1 MSLTKNQKL
10 MFIAS
15 FMTWLQTYIVYKFFF
30 RLSLVSL
37 GEEILIVI
45 NSIGPILLIYGS
57 IYFLKPSKRSFAV
70 IGVSALF
77 SVIMIANT
85 LFYKF
90 YDDIM
95 TLPILLQ
102 MDNTGGLG
110 SSVMNLIDF
119 KVLFL
124 VMNLPILMV
133 ANRRIKDSTKVTPHF
148 YKKYFISMIGAY
160 LLTFGLSYLS
170 GLPMF
175 NVPYNREVMIKT
187 LGIYQYGLYD
197 IYLSL
202 TTPIDY
208 ALAENN
214 EFIEVSNYVKS
225 NQINPNSELFG
236 VAKDQNIIVISL
248 ESLQEFA
255 INLEVNGEEVTPFLN
270 QFIQECYYF
279 DNFYQQTSQGKTSD
293 AEFITEN
300 SLYAADRGSA
310 FYAKSQNQYE
320 SLASILKGQGYY
332 TAVFHANEKEFWN
345 RETMYEALGFD
356 HFFDESAF
364 LVNEE
369 NSFGWGLTDEAFFEQ
384 TLDYLKGLP
393 QPFYAKLLTLTN
405 HYPFEIPEQYQYIS
419 PGETNNE
426 IVNHYI
432 TTVRY
437 LDEALKSFI
446 TNLKESGLYDN
457 TIIVMYGD
465 HYGLSESYYED
476 LAILLQEEEITLNRH
491 LDLQRVP
498 FIIHLPNQ
506 EEGEVVS
513 TVSGQIDMKPTLLN
527 LVGLPVNAYIN
538 FGQDLFAADR
548 RELIVLRD
556 GSFIGSEY
564 RYADSTCLRSDS
576 GELVDQSFCESLEKV
591 AVQDLYYSDLILNK
605 DLLRFQ

>member
-70 IGVSALF
+70 MGVSAFF

-124 VMNLPILMV
+124 VMNLPILMI

-320 SLASILKGQGYY
+320 SLASIFKGQGYY

-591 AVQDLYYSDLILNK
+591 AVQDLYYSDLISNK

>member
-57 IYFLKPSKRSFAV
+57 IYFLKPSKRSFAI

-279 DNFYQQTSQGKTSD
+279 NNFYQQTSQGKTSD

>member
-57 IYFLKPSKRSFAV
+57 IYFLKPSKRSFEIIV
-70 IGVSALF
+70 VSALF

-124 VMNLPILMV
+124 IMNLPILMV
-133 ANRRIKDSTKVTPHF
+133 ANRRLKDSTKGTPHF

-279 DNFYQQTSQGKTSD
+279 NNFYQQTSQGKTSD

>member
-30 RLSLVSL
+30 RLSLVSF

-70 IGVSALF
+70 MGVSALF

-320 SLASILKGQGYY
+320 SLASIFKGQGYY